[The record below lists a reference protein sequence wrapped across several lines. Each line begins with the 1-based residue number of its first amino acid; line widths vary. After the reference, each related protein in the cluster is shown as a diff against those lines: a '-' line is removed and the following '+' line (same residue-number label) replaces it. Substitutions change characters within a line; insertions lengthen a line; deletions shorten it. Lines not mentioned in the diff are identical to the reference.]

1 MGILQRLYFST
12 MSKKKALQ
20 VTVPSIS
27 LSEVLSRLCAVEE
40 VMARSMTSVPTLEPT
55 SPATVDISTIYEQW
69 TKSALL
75 QTLYPAQENGNKVY
89 ELTQNGTYDNEASTM
104 TDISRFWPS
113 KQRDWCGVYLG
124 GCEQNNERR
133 RGVSMPLLVK
143 SNISFFTPQGLSFS
157 NDDVLA
163 RKEALDACSS
173 AIIDF
178 GGDELCFNYTP
189 GLDLVYLFAHGFIN
203 ITTVQFPASI
213 ATASLKFDESE
224 SSSNFFGAWKDV
236 TLRRRRQ
243 DYYAIIY
250 ELVSVMKST
259 GTLTDLTALKG
270 SNSLE
275 TLIVN
280 QTADFK
286 RPHTEGIRISVLDRL
301 SIYRRLAEKEYASDI
316 GEMMRIAFGMFLLC
330 EMHTREFMDEH
341 MPEWTHLRGE
351 FEQLRLRAEK
361 DVYVVTDQIDPSAA
375 DDRFFH
381 LQACVSFTHYVSAVV
396 GTFRHLD

>member
-1 MGILQRLYFST
+1 
-12 MSKKKALQ
+12 MSKKKNSAAVAPAINLA
-20 VTVPSIS
+20 
-27 LSEVLSRLCAVEE
+27 EVLTRLCALEE
-40 VMARSMTSVPTLEPT
+40 AVARSMTSVPTTEQT
-55 SPATVDISTIYEQW
+55 SPAKVDITAIYEQW
-69 TKSALL
+69 SKSALL
-75 QTLYPAQENGNKVY
+75 QALYPPQENGNKVY
-89 ELTQNGTYDNEASTM
+89 QLTQDGFDDEAFAM
-104 TDISRFWPS
+104 PDISRFWPS

-133 RGVSMPLLVK
+133 RGISIPLLVK
-143 SNISFFTPQGLSFS
+143 SNISFYNPQGLSFS
-157 NDDVLA
+157 SAENVLA
-163 RKEALDACSS
+163 RKEALDACSC

-189 GLDLVYLFAHGFIN
+189 GLDLVYLFAHGFIT
-203 ITTVQFPASI
+203 IMSIQFPASI
-213 ATASLKFDESE
+213 AVASLKFDESE

-250 ELVSVMKST
+250 ELISVMKST
-259 GTLTDLTALKG
+259 GCFTDLANLNG

-275 TLIVN
+275 MLAVN

-301 SIYRRLAEKEYASDI
+301 AIYRRLAEKEYVSDI

-330 EMHTREFMDEH
+330 EMHTRDFMDEH

-361 DVYVVTDQIDPSAA
+361 DSHVITEPIDPTAA

-381 LQACVSFTHYVSAVV
+381 LQACVNFTHYVSAIVN
-396 GTFRHLD
+396 TFRHLD